1 MYYYQPY
8 QYVPTQY
15 DYRYYFPPPSQQSGF
30 RDLSMY
36 VGQWVTA
43 TVDGIIQNPTRI
55 FIHNSFLDT
64 QNRENVTFIYART
77 ANNKCVGRSITVLGD
92 RITVESGVSPLR

>member
-8 QYVPTQY
+8 QYVPAQY
-15 DYRYYFPPPSQQSGF
+15 DYSYYVPSPSQQSDF

-43 TVDGIIQNPTRI
+43 TVSGIIQNPTRI
-55 FIHNSFLDT
+55 FIHNSFLDS

-77 ANNKCVGRSITVLGD
+77 ENGRCVARSITVLGD
-92 RITVESGVSPLR
+92 RITVEFGFSPQR